1 MHARQHYLI
10 LLVRLNGLPP
20 KFHLP
25 TTGNTYKNLVDKLH
39 QQLTDMRLILGELIF
54 TELIIVEMHDF
65 FKNALLSD
73 SLLEILKY

>member
-20 KFHLP
+20 KFHFAK
-25 TTGNTYKNLVDKLH
+25 TTAETLKSFKNLVDKLH

-65 FKNALLSD
+65 FKMPYYQIAF
-73 SLLEILKY
+73 